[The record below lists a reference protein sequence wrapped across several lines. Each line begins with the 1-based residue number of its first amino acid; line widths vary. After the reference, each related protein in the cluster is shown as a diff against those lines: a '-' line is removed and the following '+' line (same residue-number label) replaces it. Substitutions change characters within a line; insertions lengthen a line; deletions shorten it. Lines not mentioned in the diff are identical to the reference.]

1 MRLLLLL
8 SLTLLLTASQCTM
21 KTQHILDYE
30 PKKLQTQNIPKINIE
45 LVGVIEIEEDEN
57 NIIQHVSAA
66 AINGESNTLALIN
79 GKDLLFYENL
89 TGKFIKKIEATFEM
103 TDLVANSGRRPYI
116 DSNYNRRKNEVPY
129 ISTANYSEN
138 GIDGEIARRFI
149 KNYFM
154 SLKNINNTFYAFG
167 TIYCYYIGSSEKSI
181 DNIPVLFKIDNEFNI
196 DSHIVMDLRKN
207 RHAVASDFHI
217 NKNLYLTSPGSYL
230 EPVYGSDFQSYPTAA
245 KYDLEGN
252 FIEPIAYMTRN
263 YLLKG
268 GLKNGW
274 VYPKLIEVN
283 NQIRMLYPEE
293 LAVFGENKKLF
304 DLQNLPFNNDSG
316 FVYYQDYQRYCRSKE
331 MRPEIDVMA
340 RLFPIKIMDAFE
352 SDNKLYPIILVW
364 DKNKPMGFY
373 YMIQEYTSDGKL
385 LREVKLDDEPENQI
399 RRFAFNKYDK
409 ELVLFKKSKI
419 GWTAEKWSM
428 R

>member
-1 MRLLLLL
+1 
-8 SLTLLLTASQCTM
+8 M